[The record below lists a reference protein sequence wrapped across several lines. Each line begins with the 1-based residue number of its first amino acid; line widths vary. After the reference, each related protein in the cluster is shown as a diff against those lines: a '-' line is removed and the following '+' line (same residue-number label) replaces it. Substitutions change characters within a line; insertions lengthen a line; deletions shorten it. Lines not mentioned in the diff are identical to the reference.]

1 MTDWCRKPRNI
12 FCTASI
18 SLLVLLEGMYPDSS
32 WRYSFSPLVCSE
44 KFDIGDNETVLVV
57 NCVFARFYNCMFFF
71 YVSIVCSSD
80 HVGSSLKLVQ
90 TDQTDARANEVI
102 VS

>member
-1 MTDWCRKPRNI
+1 MY
-12 FCTASI
+12 ASI
-18 SLLVLLEGMYPDSS
+18 SLLVLLEGTYPDSS
-32 WRYSFSPLVCSE
+32 WQYSFSLCSE
-44 KFDIGDNETVLVV
+44 KFDIGDDETVLVV
-57 NCVFARFYNCMFFF
+57 NCVFARFYNCMCFF
-71 YVSIVCSSD
+71 YVSMVCSSD